1 MKLKELLRHFDR
13 PETRIA
19 VGCEKY
25 YECYGEFF
33 EFLYQGDVSKIK
45 PELLERKVM
54 IWHVDKVNY
63 VANGMLL
70 WVKVK

>member
-1 MKLKELLRHFDR
+1 MKLKELLRNFDR

-19 VGCEKY
+19 VGYEKWDDY
-25 YECYGEFF
+25 YGEFF
-33 EFLYQGDVSKIK
+33 EFLYQGDVSQIN
-45 PELLERKVM
+45 PELLDRKVV
-54 IWHVDKVNY
+54 IWHVEKVNY